1 MKLNYKLKVCL
12 MVLAFS
18 FIGSTTI
25 ATNTFE
31 TKITANNSDNWE
43 LVEEVNG
50 IKAYIKEYVNIDGTL
65 ALKIKFENTTNQ
77 EVELNWLLINKMSK
91 KSLAKNNSMIGAN
104 ETLVF
109 MNEENPIPVNYGET
123 INHLSIIF
131 K

>member
-1 MKLNYKLKVCL
+1 